1 MNDPLWKDSSREIIV
16 PQLQLPMF
24 CDLIQKKK
32 SIQLFCH
39 IFFFSLTADCLLG
52 SIQNSISV
60 FNYR

>member
-32 SIQLFCH
+32 AYSYFA